1 MPQQFLIRH
10 NRLVLASYFSAFRRG
25 LSLRQYI
32 PKIYFLSSSAISSPS
47 GGDFVTTL
55 NANREVSRGL
65 RSPVLETTLVSR
77 TGLFSLKHEDTLDT
91 SPTENS
97 SGQLFGCEMTKPD
110 ARNLW

>member
-1 MPQQFLIRH
+1 MVAVVTVAPASEFP
-10 NRLVLASYFSAFRRG
+10 RLRAGTFIEAEIAACEKKLE
-25 LSLRQYI
+25 
-32 PKIYFLSSSAISSPS
+32 AISPPS